1 MASFF
6 KKALGLF
13 VEFEEDPNKSNA
25 GQSQEPSISSHTA
38 TTTTTSGFTP
48 SAVPS
53 SEPRVVMSQADMDK
67 FEKHFEKLF
76 DQANLPGPD
85 YFEFW
90 KMMETLEAHIPD
102 EKARIAAVFASLSI
116 QGLSKQKLIESATHY
131 KMVLQKDKAEFERA
145 FNQKVNAE
153 LDNRKKHIADLE
165 KKIAANSEMIQK
177 LTQEITASQKNI
189 ATLKS
194 EIVMEEQKLMVNKG
208 GYTVACE
215 AMMKHIHD
223 DIQKIQT
230 TL

>member
-13 VEFEEDPNKSNA
+13 VEFEEDPNKSGNGGTHTPPA
-25 GQSQEPSISSHTA
+25 TAHTA
-38 TTTTTSGFTP
+38 SNPATFTP
-48 SAVPS
+48 
-53 SEPRVVMSQADMDK
+53 EPARAVMSQADMDK

-102 EKARIAAVFASLSI
+102 EKARISAVFASLSI
-116 QGLSKQKLIESATHY
+116 QGLTKSKLVESATHY
-131 KMVLQKDKAEFERA
+131 KGMLEKDKAEFDRA
-145 FNQKVNAE
+145 FNQRAGAE
-153 LDNRKKHIADLE
+153 LEGRKKHITDLE
-165 KKIAANSEMIQK
+165 KKIAANSELIQK
-177 LTQEITASQKNI
+177 LTMEITAAQKNI

-194 EIVMEEQKLMVNKG
+194 EIQVEEQKLMANKG
-208 GYTVACE
+208 GYTVACD
-215 AMMKHIHD
+215 AMMKHITD

>member
-13 VEFEEDPNKSNA
+13 VEFEEDPNKP
-25 GQSQEPSISSHTA
+25 SQGTAHTSTTVRTAA
-38 TTTTTSGFTP
+38 TPGL
-48 SAVPS
+48 S
-53 SEPRVVMSQADMDK
+53 SEPVRVAMTQADLDK

-102 EKARIAAVFASLSI
+102 EKARISAVFASLSI
-116 QGLSKQKLIESATHY
+116 QGLTKSRLVESATHY
-131 KMVLQKDKAEFERA
+131 KGLLERDKAEFDRA
-145 FNQKVNAE
+145 FSQKATAE
-153 LDNRKKHIADLE
+153 LEGRKKNITELE
-165 KKIAANSEMIQK
+165 KKIVANSELIQK
-177 LTQEITASQKNI
+177 LTREITEAQGVI

-194 EIVMEEQKLMVNKG
+194 EIVQEEQKLLANKG
-208 GYTVACE
+208 GYTVACD
-215 AMMKHIHD
+215 AMMKHITD